1 MLWHLA
7 LSSVPALLILRVGSG
22 AEQLKDA
29 VELYPPMAGP
39 AALLAHLFRL
49 TLCIPW
55 PDDPQKIHS
64 SCLRRQTGSA
74 TAPRGHFNNCIS
86 SCALGFLSHSW
97 RSLSPGTA
105 CCPADLVGTS
115 PVFLCLPLTL
125 IFTKTICRMGERIT
139 SSMDIAELCRGS
151 VGVHE

>member
-7 LSSVPALLILRVGSG
+7 LSSVPALLILSVGSG

-125 IFTKTICRMGERIT
+125 IFTKTICRM
-139 SSMDIAELCRGS
+139 DIAELCRGS
-151 VGVHE
+151 VGVHG